1 MTSERRKHEHSA
13 APGRVLIL
21 EAAPGK
27 SRTNRLQQE
36 LEKAASPQGW
46 SALLPCS
53 FQVGGPWAGLD
64 VLFRSLLPILE
75 ESRLDLLTRHD
86 YELVNVLP
94 ELRRK
99 LQVRNPT
106 LTDQATPEEKVR
118 NYPADRIYRVLHGL
132 IDLIDE
138 VLARPRRSPVVL
150 ACDDYDEIGPMG
162 REFFIHLMRRRGSK
176 LGLTLML
183 AVSPGKAGETAQR
196 FNAGANIEIRPLD
209 LPEDPAPRL
218 APAEAARKAC
228 ALEQEIGSD
237 PTEIAIRLPHLL
249 YLWTLAGETNKV
261 HQWKY
266 EALSLYNTLGLYQEA
281 VTYGDGL
288 LDFARRFGSE
298 QTVWAVFLK
307 LFMSHNALR
316 RIDVSLRLAQEE
328 VLGKI
333 ERLEWKAQL
342 CYLLA
347 MIYARYLPERDLDRA
362 ERLLEEGL
370 EYIQEGDI
378 PAERREFQRVFNRNG
393 LALVRHLQNRSQ
405 EAIELCRE
413 GFEHLERHLDR
424 SRHRLHRSVL
434 LYNIAQVYASLD
446 VHPEAVAQYSAAIEM
461 DPNYSEYY
469 NERGNSYLKMGE
481 LAAAQRDYLQAIELS
496 PPYSEVW
503 TNLGQCHRLGGDF
516 RHAVSAYSQALDLEP
531 DLLLA
536 YLGRAQSWEALG
548 ESARALEDY
557 ESALAL
563 NPNLWE
569 ALASRA
575 VLLFE
580 QKQIED
586 SVQDLSRAID
596 LAPHVADLYQNR
608 AVALT
613 ELGQT
618 SKAAE
623 DLKSY
628 LKLCPE
634 AEDRVE
640 VEARLKRLVRC
651 TSTPEMG
658 GQHAIDH
665 EAST

>member
-1 MTSERRKHEHSA
+1 MTPERRKHEPSV

-21 EAAPGK
+21 EAAPGR
-27 SRTNRLQQE
+27 SRTNRLRQE
-36 LEKAASPQGW
+36 LEEAASPQGW

-53 FQVGGPWAGLD
+53 FQAGGPWAGLD
-64 VLFRSLLPILE
+64 ELFRGLLPTLE
-75 ESRLDLLTRHD
+75 KSRPDLLARHD
-86 YELVNVLP
+86 YELVHVLP

-106 LTDQATPEEKVR
+106 LTDQATAEEKVR
-118 NYPADRIYRVLHGL
+118 NYPADRIYRVVHGL
-132 IDLIDE
+132 IDLMDE
-138 VLARPRRSPVVL
+138 ALARPPRSPVVL

-162 REFFIHLMRRRGSK
+162 REFFVQLLRRRGSK

-196 FNAGANIEIRPLD
+196 FDAGADIEIRPLD

-218 APAEAARKAC
+218 EPAEAARKAS

-237 PTEIAIRLPHLL
+237 SIEIAIHLPHLL
-249 YLWTLAGETNKV
+249 SLWTLAGETNKV
-261 HQWKY
+261 HRWKY
-266 EALSLYNTLGLYQEA
+266 EALSLYNTMGLYEEA
-281 VTYGDGL
+281 VTYGGGL
-288 LDFARRFGSE
+288 LDFVRGFGDE
-298 QTVWAVFLK
+298 AVWPVFLK

-316 RIDVSLRLAQEE
+316 QIDVSLRLIQEE
-328 VLGKI
+328 VLGKT
-333 ERLEWKAQL
+333 ERLERKAHL
-342 CYLLA
+342 CYFLA
-347 MIYARYLPERDLDRA
+347 MIHARYLPERDLDRA

-370 EYIQEGDI
+370 EYLREADM

-393 LALVRHLQNRSQ
+393 LALVRHLQNRPG

-434 LYNIAQVYASLD
+434 LYNIAQVNASLGA
-446 VHPEAVAQYSAAIEM
+446 HPEAIAQYSAAIEM

-481 LAAAQRDYLQAIELS
+481 VAAAQRDYLQAIELS

-503 TNLGQCHRLGGDF
+503 TNLGQCYRLGGDF
-516 RHAVSAYSQALDLEP
+516 RHAVSAYSRALDLEP

-536 YLGRAQSWEALG
+536 HLGRAQAWEALG

-580 QKQIED
+580 QNRIEE
-586 SVQDLSRAID
+586 SVQELSRAID

-613 ELGQT
+613 ELGQM
-618 SKAAE
+618 SRAAE

-628 LKLCPE
+628 LELCPE

-640 VEARLKRLVRC
+640 VEARLKRLVESI
-651 TSTPEMG
+651 STPEMG
-658 GQHAIDH
+658 SQHAIGH
-665 EAST
+665 EASL